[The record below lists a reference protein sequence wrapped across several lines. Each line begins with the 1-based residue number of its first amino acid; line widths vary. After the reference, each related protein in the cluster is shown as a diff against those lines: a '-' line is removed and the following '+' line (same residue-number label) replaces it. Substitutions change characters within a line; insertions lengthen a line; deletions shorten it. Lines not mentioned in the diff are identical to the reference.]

1 MQSKRKRAAGLL
13 RYVFLYIL
21 VITIPFSVVIGI
33 FSAHFFAEYKAA
45 VVESSRGALLSVKNS
60 FELIFNQMEY
70 IVEQLGRDQELL
82 KYDLQENLHVTMRL
96 KKILSGYKV
105 SNECFDSLMMYRRG
119 NELLCAYDSTYN
131 LSNYCTTVN
140 RMDGVS
146 PDEFETI
153 INTCDEMTIIGPQF
167 EELLGTSGDEYISFV
182 YPISI
187 PGGTP
192 KGTLL
197 IRFKVR
203 ELENYLDLKTP
214 GSNFIVAIPAQ
225 GRTVILSGNHR
236 SDEYMMSYIEN
247 TELETVGMQT
257 IRLEGEGKI
266 ITYCKNE
273 DTGVIYLCAASEK
286 AVMGNVVK
294 QQKTFFAMVFILS
307 AMEILGV
314 LLVGY
319 RRYKSLE
326 TLGQYIEESFPRL
339 NSGNVGRW
347 NNVVQAPESAR
358 RIIQT
363 MQSNQENLSREL
375 RQKEDTLQ
383 DMILYKLISGGFTS
397 EARALEGIRQANILL
412 DQEYVVA
419 AVLSGTMDEA
429 KKDVWMEQLG
439 NHLGT
444 AQAYMFHLTATRYA
458 VIFSVSEESL
468 ESRAEALLSFIG
480 TFDGLRF
487 GVGNATEQ
495 RERLFVSFSQA
506 LRALDYAI
514 KKDVPTVLYEESLAK
529 EQSFFSD
536 YPADKVQRFGRS
548 IAEDNLKWFR
558 ETLEEIV
565 AIINAHK
572 GEYLYIRTLVY
583 DCASVIL
590 QALRNNGKHMEETE
604 VLSMIMQAN
613 SSAEM
618 LDVFDEVCKQAG
630 EYFEGLNEARGNQFI
645 ERAVAAMHENIESYD
660 FSMAALAAQMG
671 TTQSNLS
678 QQFKKYMN
686 QTPMEYLNTLK
697 VERAKY
703 YLRNTNMTGKMI
715 MERLGYASEASF
727 VRMFKSR
734 CGVTPGN
741 YRKGIETEEQE

>member
-1 MQSKRKRAAGLL
+1 MQSKRKRATGLL

-21 VITIPFSVVIGI
+21 MITIPFSVVIGI
-33 FSAHFFAEYKAA
+33 FSAHFFDEYKT
-45 VVESSRGALLSVKNS
+45 VVLESGRGSLLSVQKS

-96 KKILSGYKV
+96 KKMLSGYKA
-105 SNECFDSLMMYRRG
+105 SNDCFDSLMMYRRG

-140 RMDGVS
+140 KMDGVS
-146 PDEFETI
+146 SDGFEKI
-153 INTCDEMTIIGPQF
+153 INTCDEMAIIGPQF
-167 EELLGTSGDEYISFV
+167 EKLLGTSGDEYISFV

-203 ELENYLDLKTP
+203 ELENYLDLKTL
-214 GSNFIVAIPAQ
+214 GSNFIVAIPTQ
-225 GRTVILSGNHR
+225 DRTVILSGNHR
-236 SDEYMMSYIEN
+236 SDEYITSYIEN
-247 TELETVGMQT
+247 TELETTGTRT
-257 IRLEGEGKI
+257 IRLEGESKI

-273 DTGVIYLCAASEK
+273 DTGVIYLCEASEK
-286 AVMGNVVK
+286 AVMENVVK

-319 RRYKSLE
+319 RRYKPLE
-326 TLGQYIEESFPRL
+326 TLDQYIEESFPRL
-339 NSGNVGRW
+339 NSRNVGKW

-358 RIIQT
+358 RIMQT
-363 MQSNQENLSREL
+363 MRSNQEILSREL
-375 RQKEDTLQ
+375 RQKEDALQ

-419 AVLSGTMDEA
+419 AVLSGSMDKEERDA
-429 KKDVWMEQLG
+429 WTECLG
-439 NHLGT
+439 NRLGT
-444 AQAYMFHLTATRYA
+444 AHIYMFHLTATRYA

-468 ESRAEALLSFIG
+468 ESRANFLLDRME
-480 TFDGLRF
+480 TFDGLHF
-487 GVGNATEQ
+487 GIGNATEQ
-495 RERLFVSFSQA
+495 RARLFVSFSQA

-514 KKDVPTVLYEESLAK
+514 KVDVPAVLYEERLAK

-536 YPADKVQRFGRS
+536 YPADKIQRFGRS

-558 ETLEEIV
+558 ETLEEII
-565 AIINAHK
+565 AIIRAHK

-583 DCASVIL
+583 DCTSMVL
-590 QALRNNGKHMEETE
+590 QALRNSGRHLEEAE
-604 VLSMIMQAN
+604 ALSMIMMAN
-613 SSAEM
+613 SPDEM
-618 LDVFDEVCKQAG
+618 LGVFGEVCKQA
-630 EYFEGLNEARGNQFI
+630 EEHFAGLSEARGNQFI

-686 QTPMEYLNTLK
+686 QTPMEYLNNLK